1 MKGYIKISDIEKYCE
16 DVVKTHQDLIKRAL
30 REDGTTADVSAA
42 AFFMQQE
49 RIYKYEIPNM
59 IKELSGGNELLNE
72 HINVLGLSNSSYN
85 ILLKNNI
92 TTVEELSKMTIR
104 DLKSI
109 AGLGSKI
116 LKEILDVTKNV
127 GVEIRP

>member
-59 IKELSGGNELLNE
+59 IKELSDGNELLNE

-85 ILLKNNI
+85 ILLKSNI
-92 TTVEELSKMTIR
+92 TTVGELSKMTIR
-104 DLKSI
+104 ELKSI

-116 LKEILDVTKNV
+116 LKEILEVTKKA